1 MVRKEKC
8 GRRARTVKNPKNTVW
23 RIALF
28 LLTVI
33 CGLLM
38 ADRGE
43 NEFPVF
49 ACSEALSLVELAFAV
64 ASVSFDGFVYY
75 VPAFNATFVSAHDS
89 MNMAFQSLFQD
100 FG

>member
-1 MVRKEKC
+1 MH
-8 GRRARTVKNPKNTVW
+8 A
-23 RIALF
+23 
-28 LLTVI
+28 VI
-33 CGLLM
+33 VIVELRFRVCLM
-38 ADRGE
+38 CILESQRDI
-43 NEFPVF
+43 FF
-49 ACSEALSLVELAFAV
+49 SQYFVELAPAV